1 MGSYIRVVGGCVG
14 FGVLYNIVGGYVG
27 VWGCVSYIRVVD
39 GCVGFV
45 DDP

>member
-1 MGSYIRVVGGCVG
+1 MIRGTGWY
-14 FGVLYNIVGGYVG
+14 GVLYNIVGGYVG
-27 VWGCVSYIRVVD
+27 VWGCGSYIRVVD